1 MSQVVGTGLTDPAS
15 HVYASPHGKHAAA
28 PVAFWWVPLGHS
40 MHSVLRVLFAYVPL
54 LHFRGVTRPPAH
66 QLPIGHG
73 SQLDW
78 SLNARPSS
86 GRYVP
91 SSHEAG
97 IRALEPG
104 GHW

>member
-1 MSQVVGTGLTDPAS
+1 MTEPSAHVLPGSHTMHAVAPSLSMYVPTSQEL
-15 HVYASPHGKHAAA
+15 HCWL
-28 PVAFWWVPLGHS
+28 PVAL
-40 MHSVLRVLFAYVPL
+40 ANVPL
-54 LHFRGVTRPPAH
+54 LHLLGATRPPAH
-66 QLPIGHG
+66 QLPAGHG

-78 SLNARPSS
+78 LSNARPSF

-91 SSHEAG
+91 SSHDAG